1 MYYYQKSGDEDGFY
15 NTPDHQIRGAIN
27 HGGVNGVG
35 GGQVASEYVYEENG
49 MSQLFST
56 KPHIKD
62 GGYLLPKQDANNAP
76 DILQSTISPQNKKK
90 STVSDI
96 YDEDH
101 YTLARNSGFD
111 FDANDDMNH
120 AETNGSTKN
129 GLLFS
134 KNLVIIG
141 IVCGIFAMGG
151 VCIYLDI
158 QSKGTIG

>member
-15 NTPDHQIRGAIN
+15 NTPEHKIRGAID
-27 HGGVNGVG
+27 HGGVNGLG
-35 GGQVASEYVYEENG
+35 GGQVASEIE
-49 MSQLFST
+49 MCQLSST
-56 KPHIKD
+56 KPRIKH

-76 DILQSTISPQNKKK
+76 DILRSTIRPPNKKK

-111 FDANDDMNH
+111 FDANDDRNH
-120 AETNGSTKN
+120 AETNGGNKN
-129 GLLFS
+129 GLLS
-134 KNLVIIG
+134 YKNLVILG

-158 QSKGTIG
+158 QSKGTVG

>member
-1 MYYYQKSGDEDGFY
+1 MHYNQKSGDEDGFY
-15 NTPDHQIRGAIN
+15 NTPEHQIKGAIN
-27 HGGVNGVG
+27 HGGVNGLG
-35 GGQVASEYVYEENG
+35 GGKVASEYMYEQNR
-49 MSQLFST
+49 MCQLPST
-56 KPHIKD
+56 KPRIKD

-111 FDANDDMNH
+111 FDANDDRNH
-120 AETNGSTKN
+120 AETNGRNKT
-129 GLLFS
+129 GLLSS

-158 QSKGTIG
+158 KSTGTVG